1 MIILRILAFVA
12 GGIFVLWTLSS
23 AIQSFVVPRSANT
36 FLTRMVFV
44 YVNKIFQFRMRWA
57 KTYAQRDAIMALF
70 APITLL
76 VLPLVWIACIL
87 IGYSFMYW
95 GAGIDPFTEAVTL
108 SGSSLLTLGYHINEN
123 FGIILMN
130 FTEAAIGLGIVALL
144 ISYLPTMYSAF
155 SRREQS
161 VNMLE
166 VRAGSPPWAITMIER
181 LYRIEGFG
189 RFHTL
194 WEEWEHWF
202 ADIDETH
209 TSLASLVFFRSP
221 RPEHSWIT
229 AAGAVLDAAALYSST
244 LDLPRDPQA
253 ELSLRAGYLA
263 LRHIA
268 DFFRIDYNPNPKP
281 DDPIS
286 ITREEFDAAYDRML
300 AEGIP
305 LKPDRDLCWKNF
317 AGWRV
322 NYDAPL
328 LALCALVMAPE
339 TPWSSDRKLKY
350 RPALIG
356 RPTTEMKRVQ

>member
-1 MIILRILAFVA
+1 MIILRILAFLA

-189 RFHTL
+189 RFHSL
-194 WEEWEHWF
+194 WEEWERWF

-221 RPEHSWIT
+221 RAEHSWIT

-268 DFFRIDYNPNPKP
+268 DFFRIDYNANPKP

-322 NYDAPL
+322 NYDTPL

-339 TPWSSDRKLKY
+339 TPWSSDRRLKY

-356 RPTTEMKRVQ
+356 RPTTETMRVQ